1 MGQNKKKERPK
12 LTRHQKRAGKTRE
25 KLLRAAKSLFSERG
39 FDAITID
46 EITEKADLG
55 KGTFYY
61 HFGTKDQLIQEL
73 IRDVLGELEN
83 AIRHK
88 SESSSDLYQ
97 LLDNIILAHIGFFD
111 DRWEEFVLYFQGRS
125 EMILDNGYEGLDT
138 PFISYQKNIEELID
152 EMIETHLPKPT
163 LRRIACAITGF
174 ISGFYSF
181 SLITTPDEEIH
192 KTLNM
197 MRSAL
202 VASLVRFIKEALPA
216 VPSAVITGKK

>member
-1 MGQNKKKERPK
+1 MSRKSKKDSPK
-12 LTRHQKRAGKTRE
+12 RTRNQKRTVKTRE
-25 KLLRAAKSLFSERG
+25 KLLRAGKTLFSEKG
-39 FDAITID
+39 FDAVSID
-46 EITEKADLG
+46 EITETADLG

-73 IRDVLGELEN
+73 IRDVLGELERAIKYN
-83 AIRHK
+83 AK
-88 SESSSDLYQ
+88 SSNDLHQ
-97 LLDNIILAHIGFFD
+97 LLDSIIVAHIDFFD

-138 PFISYQKNIEELID
+138 PFLSYQKSIEELID
-152 EMIETHLPKPT
+152 EMIQAHLPKPA

-174 ISGFYSF
+174 ISGLYSF
-181 SLITTPDEEIH
+181 SFITTPDEEIH

-216 VPSAVITGKK
+216 VPSEVITGHK